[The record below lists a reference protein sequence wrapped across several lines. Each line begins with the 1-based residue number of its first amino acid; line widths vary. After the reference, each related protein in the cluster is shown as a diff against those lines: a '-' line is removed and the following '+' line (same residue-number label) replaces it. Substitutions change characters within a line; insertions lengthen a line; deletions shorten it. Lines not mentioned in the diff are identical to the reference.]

1 MGPSEAM
8 AEERGQGGERQGGKA
23 RQKGAFMTLVRKLVL
38 RKDKKKRTGQGGQG
52 EVSWGQ

>member
-38 RKDKKKRTGQGGQG
+38 RKDKKKRTGQGGHG
-52 EVSWGQ
+52 EVSWGH